1 MKHILNRRDMLTRC
15 SSGFGLLALQGMLGS
30 KSALAAAQ
38 THFKPK
44 AKSVIFCYMSGGASH
59 IDTFDPKP
67 ELKKYAGKPMPVKI
81 ERTQFNKNGNV
92 FPSPFEF
99 KKYGQ
104 SGMPVSSIFPKVG

>member
-1 MKHILNRRDMLTRC
+1 MKHILNRREMLTRC
-15 SSGFGLLALQGMLGS
+15 SSGFGFMALQGMLGS
-30 KSALAAAQ
+30 QTTLAAQ

-67 ELKKYAGKPMPVKI
+67 LLSKYAGKPMPVKI

-92 FPSPFEF
+92 YPSPFEF
-99 KKYGQ
+99 KK
-104 SGMPVSSIFPKVG
+104 